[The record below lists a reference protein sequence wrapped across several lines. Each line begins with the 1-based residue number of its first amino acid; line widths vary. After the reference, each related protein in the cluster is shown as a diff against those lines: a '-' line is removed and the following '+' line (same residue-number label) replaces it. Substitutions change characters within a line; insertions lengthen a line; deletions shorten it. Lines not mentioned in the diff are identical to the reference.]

1 MKAQG
6 ILFLSKG
13 SPILKPDASGRP
25 QLMMRAVARDARS
38 TIAEPW
44 TLFWTGQDAAEFYLQ
59 HRAELTPGQPIQ
71 VSAHSLRPHGVG
83 YFVEIQAQ
91 IEHCALA
98 PRAHAQAHTTQN
110 TEANTKET

>member
-25 QLMMRAVARDARS
+25 QLLLRAVWRESRL
-38 TIAEPW
+38 IGCEPW
-44 TLFWTGQDAAEFYLQ
+44 TLIWTGQNAADFYDN
-59 HRAELTPGQPIQ
+59 HRQQLTPGQPIHVQ
-71 VSAHSLRPHGVG
+71 VHSLRGYAVG
-83 YFVEIQAQ
+83 HLTEIHAQ

-98 PRAHAQAHTTQN
+98 PRSYANSDAGTEKKTTIK
-110 TEANTKET
+110 EA